1 MENDVMLEKLQI
13 PQFGEQIIQRNR
25 LLQKMLSYREKAATC
40 IVAPAGYGKTVLA
53 QQFVRNT
60 GLPCLWYQLDSADN
74 DSGQFFQYLTS
85 GFALAIPGFQAEIP
99 QFRLEEAKSENCYE
113 RLLPQLIRE
122 LEQKAKDGFI
132 LVLDDFHFINE
143 PEILN
148 FMEAFLKG
156 LPSGCHTV
164 LLCRY
169 LPDLPLSVL
178 REQGRILD
186 ISREELAFSLEETK
200 ALFCAEKG
208 LPCTDSILKNI
219 DRSIKGWPLGLFAIL
234 LAFENSHPEQFPH
247 TFYKSRIA
255 LFHYFLRDVYDSLSQ
270 KTQDFLKNT
279 SVLEYLTPQAC
290 DFLLGTNDAADILS
304 DLHRR
309 ELLIAFNDGRGG
321 VSYRLHAV
329 FREFLLSLVDNPREI
344 FVKAGNYFEEINS
357 PKQAVQFYYSADRP
371 DLMEKAARK
380 VVIPIL
386 SQGKIKTVKRWLHYL
401 EEKHCLNSP
410 ELILAH
416 DAVSSAGS
424 PDFAQKWKEHA
435 ICL

>member
-13 PQFGEQIIQRNR
+13 PRFGERIIQRNR
-25 LLQKMLSYREKAATC
+25 LLQKMLSYHEKTATC

-60 GLPCLWYQLDSADN
+60 GLPCLWYQLDSTDN

-85 GFALAIPGFQAEIP
+85 GFALAIPGSQIEIP
-99 QFRLEEAKSENCYE
+99 RFRLEEAISGNCCD
-113 RLLPQLIRE
+113 RLLPQFIHE

-132 LVLDDFHFINE
+132 LVFDDFHFINE

-164 LLCRY
+164 LICRY
-169 LPDLPLSVL
+169 LPDLPLSRL
-178 REQGRILD
+178 REQDRILD
-186 ISREELAFSLEETK
+186 ISRDELAFSLEETK
-200 ALFCAEKG
+200 ALLCTGKG
-208 LPCTDSILKNI
+208 LSCTDSILKNI

-234 LAFENSHPEQFPH
+234 LAFEHAHPQQFPH

-255 LFHYFLRDVYDSLSQ
+255 LFHSFLRDVYENLPQ
-270 KTQDFLKNT
+270 KIQNFLKNT
-279 SVLEYLTPQAC
+279 SVLEYLTPKAC

-344 FVKAGNYFEEINS
+344 FIKAGNYFEEIDF

-380 VVIPIL
+380 AVIPVL

-410 ELILAH
+410 ELIFAQDTVL
-416 DAVSSAGS
+416 SAGS
-424 PDFAQKWKEHA
+424 SEFQKRIEHA